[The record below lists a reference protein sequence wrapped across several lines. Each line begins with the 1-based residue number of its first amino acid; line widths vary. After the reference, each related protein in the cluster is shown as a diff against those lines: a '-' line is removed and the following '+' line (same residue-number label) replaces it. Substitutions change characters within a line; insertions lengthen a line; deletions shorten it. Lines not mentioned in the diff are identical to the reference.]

1 MVSSSTNICPA
12 STRWDSKISF
22 RSSLPVWVASRDKT
36 VHLCNDKPV
45 MTHHTQS
52 STIKKLGLDDA
63 STAHDLRNPPAVPCP
78 SVKQWSQAET
88 EVNCERIDTSCD
100 TTATAWLWSLLFD
113 SILVITEEAHPQEDV
128 PCIFIG
134 LLYPSLNGTDDI
146 VQGICPAPWNEVR
159 DLSSGTAENDHNIL
173 YHNVCQMI
181 AQSHWNQ
188 GLISVDIYCI
198 LYTWCHL
205 AIPHHPWSWWNPQ
218 TKWPLYASSN
228 ASTMLQWGLPSLGHV
243 LL

>member
-113 SILVITEEAHPQEDV
+113 SILVITEEAHPQKT
-128 PCIFIG
+128 F
-134 LLYPSLNGTDDI
+134 
-146 VQGICPAPWNEVR
+146 R
-159 DLSSGTAENDHNIL
+159 
-173 YHNVCQMI
+173 
-181 AQSHWNQ
+181 
-188 GLISVDIYCI
+188 
-198 LYTWCHL
+198 
-205 AIPHHPWSWWNPQ
+205 
-218 TKWPLYASSN
+218 ASSLDFCTHRSM
-228 ASTMLQWGLPSLGHV
+228 ALTTSFKEYAQHHETKCVTFPQALQKMITIYYITMFAKWSLKVIEIKGWYLSISIV
-243 LL
+243 SFTPGVI